1 MAKHDKFDPDWKT
14 PNSDEEEDKDF
25 STPGEENGLVGIEVT
40 SPDDLEDLVM
50 TLDTEGIDLQDGEL
64 PSLRKRET
72 GFGIDD
78 QEEFDPN
85 SIAASALD
93 KTNDPVRLY
102 LREMGTVPLLTRQGE
117 IDIAKRFERGHLR
130 VLKAIS
136 RCPIV
141 IREIKTL
148 GSDLDSG
155 ARSIKEVV
163 TFNEDDVTDEIVT
176 ARAEETINEIDKM
189 VDHSNKAQ
197 KFAEKLEATS
207 KKQNPKLY
215 RRYLWKMAREKVA
228 VSRIIR
234 SFKYTHPER
243 KRLIDKVTSTVD
255 AMRGLES
262 QSQRLEKKIDSCRND
277 EHRTDLKRQQRGC
290 QADLKQ
296 LEQEAGVVY
305 KELARTQKEITQGNV
320 DAEYAKRELVEAN
333 LRLVVSIAKKYTN
346 RGLQFLDLIQEGN
359 MGLMKAVDKFE
370 YRRGYKFSTYATW
383 WIRQAVTRAISD
395 QARTIRV
402 PVHMIENINKLLRIS
417 RQLVQELGR
426 EPSSEEI
433 AQRMDIPVSS
443 VRKVLKIAQQPIS
456 LESPVGE
463 EEDSRL
469 GDFIQDTAGV
479 SPADAMIR
487 VNLQEQTASVL
498 RTLNPRE
505 EQIIKMR
512 FGLEDGS
519 EHTLEEVGQ
528 NFQVTRERIRQIEV
542 KALRK
547 LRHPSRSRKL
557 RAFVERTGFDDIG

>member
-1 MAKHDKFDPDWKT
+1 MATHDKFDPDWK
-14 PNSDEEEDKDF
+14 PADAEEEDKGYLTTTEASGF
-25 STPGEENGLVGIEVT
+25 IGAEVT
-40 SPDDLEDLVM
+40 SVDELDDLVM
-50 TLDTEGIDLQDGEL
+50 TLDGEGIDLGEGEL
-64 PSLRKRET
+64 PSQRRRKT
-72 GFGIDD
+72 GFGLDD
-78 QEEFDPN
+78 HEEVD
-85 SIAASALD
+85 AALAPGALD
-93 KTNDPVRLY
+93 KTSDPVRLY

-117 IDIAKRFERGHLR
+117 IEIAKRFERGHMR

-141 IREIKTL
+141 IREVKTL
-148 GSDLDSG
+148 GADLESG
-155 ARSIKEVV
+155 ARSIKELVV
-163 TFNEDDVTDEIVT
+163 FNEEDVTDEILS
-176 ARAEETINEIDKM
+176 ARTQATINEIDKM
-189 VDHSNKAQ
+189 VEHYNKAL
-197 KFAEKLEATS
+197 KLEDKLS
-207 KKQNPKLY
+207 GISRKQNPRQY
-215 RRYLWKMAREKVA
+215 RRCLWKLGRERVA
-228 VSRIIR
+228 VSQVIR
-234 SFKYTHPER
+234 SFKYTPMER
-243 KRLIDKVTSTVD
+243 KRLIDRVTTTTD
-255 AMRGLES
+255 AMRSLDR
-262 QSQRLEKKIDSCRND
+262 QAQRLEKKIDATRND
-277 EHRTDLKRQQRGC
+277 EHRAEYKRQQKNC
-290 QADLKQ
+290 FNDLKQ
-296 LEQEAGVVY
+296 LEQEAGVSF
-305 KELARTQKEITQGNV
+305 KELGRTQREIVQGNV

-402 PVHMIENINKLLRIS
+402 PVHMIENINKLLRAS

-426 EPSSEEI
+426 EPSSEEV

-456 LESPVGE
+456 LESRVGE

-469 GDFIQDTAGV
+469 GDFIQDTTGV

-487 VNLQEQTASVL
+487 VNLKEQTASVL

-505 EQIIKMR
+505 ERIIRMR

-557 RAFVERTGFDDIG
+557 RAFIDRKTFGEGRE

>member
-1 MAKHDKFDPDWKT
+1 LATHDKFDPDWKLV
-14 PNSDEEEDKDF
+14 NSDDEDKGYL
-25 STPGEENGLVGIEVT
+25 THGEVSGFIGVEVP
-40 SPDDLEDLVM
+40 SADEIDDLVM
-50 TLDTEGIDLQDGEL
+50 TLDTEGIDLQEGEL
-64 PSLRKRET
+64 PSQRRRQT
-72 GFGIDD
+72 GFGLDD
-78 QEEFDPN
+78 QEELDTT
-85 SIAASALD
+85 AAPSALD
-93 KTNDPVRLY
+93 KTSDPVRLY

-117 IDIAKRFERGHLR
+117 IEIAKRFERGHLR

-141 IREIKTL
+141 IREVKAM
-148 GSDLDSG
+148 GADLESG
-155 ARSIKEVV
+155 ARSVKEMVV
-163 TFNEDDVTDEIVT
+163 FNEEDVTDDVVT
-176 ARAEETINEIDKM
+176 ARAQATITAIHKM
-189 VDHSNKAQ
+189 VEHYNKAQ
-197 KFAEKLEATS
+197 KLEEKLS
-207 KKQNPKLY
+207 GISRKQNPKPY
-215 RRYLWKMAREKVA
+215 RRYLWKLSREKVA
-228 VSRIIR
+228 VSRVIR

-243 KRLIDKVTSTVD
+243 KRLIDRVTTTTD
-255 AMRGLES
+255 TMRSLDR
-262 QSQRLEKKIDSCRND
+262 QCQRLEKKCESTRNE
-277 EHRTDLKRQQRGC
+277 EHRSEYKRQQKNC
-290 QADLKQ
+290 TADLKQ
-296 LEQEAGVVY
+296 LEQEAGVSF
-305 KELARTQKEITQGNV
+305 KELSRTQREIVQGNV

-402 PVHMIENINKLLRIS
+402 PVHMIENINKLLRAS

-426 EPSSEEI
+426 EPSSEEV
-433 AQRMDIPVSS
+433 AQRMDIPVST

-456 LESPVGE
+456 LESRVGE

-469 GDFIQDTAGV
+469 GDFIQDTSGV

-487 VNLQEQTASVL
+487 VNLKEQTASVL

-505 EQIIKMR
+505 ERIIKMR

-547 LRHPSRSRKL
+547 LRHPSRSRRL
-557 RAFVERTGFDDIG
+557 RAFVDRKTFDNGNG

>member
-1 MAKHDKFDPDWKT
+1 M
-14 PNSDEEEDKDF
+14 
-25 STPGEENGLVGIEVT
+25 
-40 SPDDLEDLVM
+40 
-50 TLDTEGIDLQDGEL
+50 
-64 PSLRKRET
+64 
-72 GFGIDD
+72 
-78 QEEFDPN
+78 
-85 SIAASALD
+85 
-93 KTNDPVRLY
+93 
-102 LREMGTVPLLTRQGE
+102 
-117 IDIAKRFERGHLR
+117 
-130 VLKAIS
+130 
-136 RCPIV
+136 
-141 IREIKTL
+141 
-148 GSDLDSG
+148 
-155 ARSIKEVV
+155 VV
-163 TFNEDDVTDEIVT
+163 FNEEDVTDDVVV
-176 ARAEETINEIDKM
+176 ARAQATITEIKKM
-189 VDHSNKAQ
+189 VDHFNKAQ
-197 KFAEKLEATS
+197 KFEEKLDGIS
-207 KKQNPKLY
+207 RKQNPKQY
-215 RRYLWKMAREKVA
+215 RRYLWKLSREKVA
-228 VSRIIR
+228 VSRVIR

-243 KRLIDKVTSTVD
+243 KRLIDRVTSTTD
-255 AMRGLES
+255 TMRSLDR
-262 QSQRLEKKIDSCRND
+262 QSQRLEKKYEATRNE
-277 EHRTDLKRQQRGC
+277 EHRAEYKRQQKIAT
-290 QADLKQ
+290 ADLKQ
-296 LEQEAGVVY
+296 LEQEAGVSF
-305 KELARTQKEITQGNV
+305 KELARTQKEIVQGNV

-402 PVHMIENINKLLRIS
+402 PVHMIENINKLLRAS

-426 EPSSEEI
+426 EPSSEEV
-433 AQRMDIPVSS
+433 AQRMDIPVST

-456 LESPVGE
+456 LESRVGE

-487 VNLQEQTASVL
+487 VNLKEQTASVL

-505 EQIIKMR
+505 ERIIKMR

-547 LRHPSRSRKL
+547 LRHPSRSRRL
-557 RAFVERTGFDDIG
+557 RAFVDRKTFDNGNG

>member
-1 MAKHDKFDPDWKT
+1 LATHDKFDPDWKHADT
-14 PNSDEEEDKDF
+14 EEEDKGYLTTTEASGF
-25 STPGEENGLVGIEVT
+25 IGAEVA
-40 SPDDLEDLVM
+40 SADELDDLVM
-50 TLDTEGIDLQDGEL
+50 TLDGEGIDLAEGEL
-64 PSLRKRET
+64 PSQRRRKT
-72 GFGIDD
+72 GFGLEDD
-78 QEEFDPN
+78 EEVDAA
-85 SIAASALD
+85 IAPGVMD
-93 KTNDPVRLY
+93 KTSDPVRLY

-117 IDIAKRFERGHLR
+117 IEIAKRFECGHMR

-141 IREIKTL
+141 IREVKNL
-148 GSDLDSG
+148 GADLESG
-155 ARSIKEVV
+155 ARSIKELVV
-163 TFNEDDVTDEIVT
+163 FNEEDVTDEILSKRT
-176 ARAEETINEIDKM
+176 QATINDIEKM
-189 VDHSNKAQ
+189 VQHYNKAL
-197 KFAEKLEATS
+197 KLEEKLAGIS
-207 KKQNPKLY
+207 RKQNPKPH
-215 RRYLWKMAREKVA
+215 RRCLWKLGREKVA

-234 SFKYTHPER
+234 SFKYTPMER
-243 KRLIDKVTSTVD
+243 KRLIDRVTTTTD
-255 AMRGLES
+255 AMRSLDR
-262 QSQRLEKKIDSCRND
+262 QAQRLEKKIDATRNE
-277 EHRTDLKRQQRGC
+277 EHRAEYKRQQKNC
-290 QADLKQ
+290 FSDLKQ
-296 LEQEAGVVY
+296 LEQEAGVSF
-305 KELARTQKEITQGNV
+305 KELTRTQREIVQGNV

-402 PVHMIENINKLLRIS
+402 PVHMIENINKLLRAS

-426 EPSSEEI
+426 EPSSEEV
-433 AQRMDIPVSS
+433 ARRMDIPVSS

-456 LESPVGE
+456 LESRVGE

-469 GDFIQDTAGV
+469 GDFIQDTTGV

-487 VNLQEQTASVL
+487 VNLKEQTANVL

-505 EQIIKMR
+505 ERIIRMR

-547 LRHPSRSRKL
+547 LRHPSRSRRL
-557 RAFVERTGFDDIG
+557 RAFIDRKTFGEGRD

>member
-1 MAKHDKFDPDWKT
+1 LATDDKFDPDWKHE
-14 PNSDEEEDKDF
+14 DVEEEDKDF
-25 STPGEENGLVGIEVT
+25 LTTTEASGFIGGEVAPADEL
-40 SPDDLEDLVM
+40 DDLALA
-50 TLDTEGIDLQDGEL
+50 LDGEGIDLSEGEL
-64 PSLRKRET
+64 PSQRRRQT
-72 GFGIDD
+72 GFGLDD
-78 QEEFDPN
+78 HEEVD
-85 SIAASALD
+85 AALAPGALD
-93 KTNDPVRLY
+93 KTSDPVRLY

-117 IDIAKRFERGHLR
+117 IEIAKRFERGHMR

-141 IREIKTL
+141 IREVKIL
-148 GSDLDSG
+148 GTDLESG
-155 ARSIKEVV
+155 ARSIKELVV
-163 TFNEDDVTDEIVT
+163 FNEEDVTDEILS
-176 ARAEETINEIDKM
+176 ARTQATINEIEKM
-189 VDHSNKAQ
+189 VEHYNKAL
-197 KFAEKLEATS
+197 KLEEKLS
-207 KKQNPKLY
+207 GISRKQNPKAY
-215 RRYLWKMAREKVA
+215 RRCLWKLGREKVA
-228 VSRIIR
+228 VSQVIR
-234 SFKYTHPER
+234 SFKYTPMER
-243 KRLIDKVTSTVD
+243 KRLIDRVTTTTD
-255 AMRGLES
+255 AMRSLDR
-262 QSQRLEKKIDSCRND
+262 QAQRLEKKIDATRNE
-277 EHRTDLKRQQRGC
+277 EHKAEYKRQQKNC
-290 QADLKQ
+290 FNDLKQ
-296 LEQEAGVVY
+296 LEQEAGVSF
-305 KELARTQKEITQGNV
+305 KELGRTQREIVQGNV

-402 PVHMIENINKLLRIS
+402 PVHMIENINKLLRAS

-426 EPSSEEI
+426 EPTSEEV

-456 LESPVGE
+456 LESRVGE

-469 GDFIQDTAGV
+469 GDFIQDTTGV

-487 VNLQEQTASVL
+487 VNLKEQTASVL

-505 EQIIKMR
+505 ERIIRMR

-557 RAFVERTGFDDIG
+557 RAFIDRKTFGEGRE